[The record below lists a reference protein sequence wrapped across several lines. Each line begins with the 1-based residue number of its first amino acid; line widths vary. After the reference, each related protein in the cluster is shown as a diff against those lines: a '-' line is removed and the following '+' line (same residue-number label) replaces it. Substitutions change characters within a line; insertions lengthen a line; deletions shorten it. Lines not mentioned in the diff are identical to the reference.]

1 MMGCHFLTDFSRVT
15 DPSLTRFVDNGRTMD
30 THYAEFST
38 TDSVQSAMDRAAEM
52 VTELPL
58 EQWGNWVAYFL
69 ESLDARAQTNGRT
82 HAYIDALHSIQDGVA
97 LWLEGEWA

>member
-1 MMGCHFLTDFSRVT
+1 
-15 DPSLTRFVDNGRTMD
+15 MD
-30 THYAEFST
+30 AHYAEFST

-58 EQWGNWVAYFL
+58 EQWGDWVTYFL
-69 ESLDARAQTNGRT
+69 ESLDAKAQTNGRT

-97 LWLEGEWA
+97 LWLEGDLV